1 MSNKSFDKIK
11 EEIFNAVFGKNGQC
25 FLLIDAALEQY
36 QSDMYLYDILKDYES
51 YPIVFHQN
59 ELQGALPLYL
69 IHLNTQ
75 KERDNELFNHSI
87 YHALNELEFERI
99 NAGKGR
105 SVCAWISTQ
114 LTREQLSESISRSAV
129 QPVQSG
135 GDVLIRY
142 FDPSV
147 LGLLLPVLDDW
158 QRQQLLSN
166 INVWC
171 YINGDGTAQIVN
183 GDGEGLKKLN
193 YSLGLTVLN
202 LSEMNNISVI
212 NNVLRQYRRVQTME
226 KISEQQA
233 ARLLHP
239 ALHYFYLH
247 FSSAGDDVIEFGLDV
262 LIAQRLFYQGGVF
275 DRYVLNNRS
284 ESLPL
289 YTDIKRRIQS
299 QDWRKAVS
307 LA

>member
-1 MSNKSFDKIK
+1 MNNKYYDEMKIL
-11 EEIFNAVFGKNGQC
+11 NDVFERNGFC
-25 FLLIDAALEQY
+25 YLLIDFTLIKY
-36 QSDMYLYDILKDYES
+36 QSDSALLSLLKDREL
-51 YPIVFHQN
+51 YPVTMCHD
-59 ELQGALPLYL
+59 ELQDALFLYIVPLDA
-69 IHLNTQ
+69 Q
-75 KERDNELFNHSI
+75 KAGDVELFNNSI
-87 YHALNELEFERI
+87 QQALHELNAERI
-99 NAGKGR
+99 NAGEGR
-105 SVCAWISTQ
+105 SICAWISTQ
-114 LTREQLSESISRSAV
+114 LTKEQLSENISRSAV

-171 YINGDGTAQIVN
+171 YINGDGTAQIVS

-193 YSLGLTVLN
+193 YSLGLTALN
-202 LSEMNNISVI
+202 LADMSNILVI
-212 NNVLRQYRRVQTME
+212 NNILRQYRKLQAVERL
-226 KISEQQA
+226 SEQQA

-239 ALHYFYLH
+239 ALHYFYSH
-247 FSSAGDDVIEFGLDV
+247 FASVDNEAIEFGLDV
-262 LIAQRLFYQGGVF
+262 LIAQHLFYQSGVF

-289 YTDIKRRIQS
+289 YTDIKNRIQS
-299 QDWRKAVS
+299 QD
-307 LA
+307 

>member
-1 MSNKSFDKIK
+1 MSNKTFDKIK

-51 YPIVFHQN
+51 YPVAFHQN

-69 IHLNTQ
+69 IPLNVQ
-75 KERDNELFNHSI
+75 KKRDNKLFNHSI

-114 LTREQLSESISRSAV
+114 LTWEQLSESISRSAV

-158 QRQQLLSN
+158 QKQQLLSN

-183 GDGEGLKKLN
+183 GDGEALKKLN
-193 YSLGLTVLN
+193 YSLGLTALN
-202 LSEMNNISVI
+202 LSEMSNILVI
-212 NNVLRQYRRVQTME
+212 NNVLRQYRRIGAME
-226 KISEQQA
+226 KLSEQQA

-239 ALHYFYLH
+239 ALHYFYSH
-247 FSSAGDDVIEFGLDV
+247 FASTGNDAIEFCIDV
-262 LIAQRLFYQGGVF
+262 LTAQRLFYQDEVF
-275 DRYVLNNRS
+275 DRYVLNNRN
-284 ESLPL
+284 ESLL
-289 YTDIKRRIQS
+289 VYADIKTRIQARS
-299 QDWRKAVS
+299 GEKQF
-307 LA
+307 L